1 MRDLELAPFVADIG
15 PLFAPIEIECPTELE
30 HQRHI
35 HAASS
40 RLFRPVPVITPTP
53 QKGRRASVGAVIAEL
68 HQISVIFFT
77 ERRSVRDLRFCASNQ
92 ADNQSAWG
100 PACSAVMAS

>member
-15 PLFAPIEIECPTELE
+15 PLFAAIALECPTELE

-35 HAASS
+35 RAASS
-40 RLFRPVPVITPTP
+40 RLFRPVPFIMPTP

-68 HQISVIFFT
+68 HQISVHF
-77 ERRSVRDLRFCASNQ
+77 LYGAAFCARLALLRQ
-92 ADNQSAWG
+92 QPG
-100 PACSAVMAS
+100 R